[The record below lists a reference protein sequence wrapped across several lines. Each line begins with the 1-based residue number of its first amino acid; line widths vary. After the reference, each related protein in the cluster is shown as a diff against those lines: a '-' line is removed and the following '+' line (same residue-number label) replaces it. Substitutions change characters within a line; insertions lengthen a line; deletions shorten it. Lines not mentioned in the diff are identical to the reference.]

1 MTWISNFPPLKSNT
15 YYDLMKVII
24 VSDEYQWRVT
34 KNSWS
39 AINNNM
45 RPSQKGKMPCE
56 SSLMYCNNILL
67 QNLPPQLI

>member
-1 MTWISNFPPLKSNT
+1 MTWISNSPPLKSNT

-56 SSLMYCNNILL
+56 SYLMCCNNILL
-67 QNLPPQLI
+67 QSLPPQLI